1 MKIEEIRIDA
11 FGGLTGFHKSLN
23 SGLNSILAE
32 NGFGKSTL
40 AAFLRAMFYGMP
52 SARQRKDL
60 RDEERTKYAPWN
72 GAKMGGG
79 LLIEWKGE
87 HYRIER
93 TFGAREKDD
102 TLLVTDRKTGKVTD
116 VLGDVPGETIFRI
129 SREAFASTLL
139 LTSEST
145 AQTTDGLAVEA
156 PLQAEL
162 GSADPD
168 PDMKKL
174 PGALK
179 KLDDAVRYYNRQGG
193 RGHLAQLRDER
204 TQLAADM
211 RKIRTEYHELKQKET
226 KDMARVQS
234 GQEFVEKEGSDF
246 NYLEADADS
255 TADIKDYTRILSD
268 TQDLDDVRLTDEDAS
283 DSKLM
288 RKLTEDPEK
297 KSHGKLTAVA
307 VLMLIVGIA
316 GGIYVPAARPPFVIA
331 AGVGL
336 MILAVLILSK
346 VTSHTVNRADD
357 ISREQMLRSRQEES
371 ERAEKMYA
379 EQKGKL
385 KAQYAEKKRRVEELT
400 ARIEEES
407 RRAEVYAQADRLL
420 REAAKTAAEGARRL
434 VSRHINEY
442 LELFTDGNASEVKV
456 DENFRISVMEDGR
469 ERQLSYYSSGSQDL
483 FRFAE
488 RLALL
493 DGLYPAEKPVLI
505 LDDPFVNLDDGHL
518 EKVLSFLWNQQSGR
532 QIIYLTCQ
540 SSRMP

>member
-1 MKIEEIRIDA
+1 MKIEKIRIDA
-11 FGGLTGFHKSLN
+11 FGKLEGFQKELDP
-23 SGLNSILAE
+23 GLNSILAD

-52 SARQRKDL
+52 PARPRKDL

-72 GAKMGGG
+72 NARMGGG
-79 LLIEWKGE
+79 LQIEWKGR

-93 TFGAREKDD
+93 TFGNREKDD
-102 TLLVTDRKTGKVTD
+102 TLIVTDTATGRVTD
-116 VLGDVPGETIFRI
+116 ALGDVPGEMIFGI
-129 SREAFASTLL
+129 SRDAFASTLL

-145 AQTTDGLAVEA
+145 APVADGLDVEA

-162 GSADPD
+162 GSVDPD

-179 KLDDAVRYYNRQGG
+179 RLQDAVRYYNRQGG

-211 RKIRTEYHELKQKET
+211 RTIRAQYHDLKQKET
-226 KDMARVQS
+226 QDLAREQS
-234 GQEFVEKEGSDF
+234 GEGFVEKEGSDF

-268 TQDLDDVRLTDEDAS
+268 TQDLDDVHLTEEDLN

-288 RKLTEDPEK
+288 RKLTQPPEK
-297 KSHGKLTAVA
+297 KSHGRLIAIA
-307 VLMLIVGIA
+307 ILLLIVGIA
-316 GGIYVPAARPPFVIA
+316 GSIYVPAARPPFVIA
-331 AGVGL
+331 AGIGM
-336 MILAVLILSK
+336 MILAVLILSA
-346 VTSHTVNRADD
+346 VTSHTVKRAEG
-357 ISREQMLRSRQEES
+357 ISREQMMRSRQEEN
-371 ERAEKMYA
+371 ERAQQMYA

-385 KAQYAEKKRRVEELT
+385 KAQYAGKKRRVEELT
-400 ARIEEES
+400 AQIDEES
-407 RRAEVYAQADRLL
+407 RRAEVYTQADRLL
-420 REAAKTAAEGARRL
+420 QEAAKTAAEGARRL
-434 VSRHINEY
+434 VSQHINAY
-442 LELFTDGNASEVKV
+442 LELFTDGSAMEVKV
-456 DENFRISVMEDGR
+456 DENFRLSVVENGR
-469 ERQLSYYSSGSQDL
+469 ERQLGYYSSGSQDL

-493 DGLYPAEKPVLI
+493 DGLYPQDHPVLI
-505 LDDPFVNLDDGHL
+505 LDDPFVNLDDSHM
-518 EKVLSFLWNQQSGR
+518 EKVLSFLLNQSGGR

>member
-1 MKIEEIRIDA
+1 MKIEQIRIDA
-11 FGGLTGFHKSLN
+11 FGGLEGYQKVLN
-23 SGLNSILAE
+23 PGLNSLLAE

-40 AAFLRAMFYGMP
+40 AAFLRAMFYGLP
-52 SARQRKDL
+52 PARPRKDL

-72 GAKMGGG
+72 GARMGGG
-79 LLIEWKGE
+79 LVIEWQGK

-102 TLLVTDRKTGKVTD
+102 TLLVTDMDTGKVTD
-116 VLGDVPGETIFRI
+116 ALGDVPGETIFRI

-145 AQTTDGLAVEA
+145 ASTTDGLDVGA

-168 PDMKKL
+168 PDMKNL

-179 KLDDAVRYYNRQGG
+179 RLEDAIRYYSRQGG
-193 RGHLAQLRDER
+193 RGHLAQMRDER

-211 RKIRTEYHELKQKET
+211 RQIRVEYHELKQKET
-226 KDMARVQS
+226 NDMARAQS
-234 GQEFVEKEGSDF
+234 GQGFVESEGSDF

-268 TQDLDDVRLTDEDAS
+268 TQDLDDVQLTEEDLN

-288 RKLTEDPEK
+288 RKLTEEPKK
-297 KSHGKLTAVA
+297 KSHGKLIAVA

-316 GGIYVPAARPPFVIA
+316 GAVYVPAARPPFVIA
-331 AGVGL
+331 AGVGM
-336 MILAVLILSK
+336 MILAVLILTK
-346 VTSHTVNRADD
+346 VTTHTVDREDN
-357 ISREQMLRSRQEES
+357 ISREQMLRSRQEEN

-385 KAQYAEKKRRVEELT
+385 KAQYAEKKKRVEQLT
-400 ARIEEES
+400 AQIEQES
-407 RRAEVYAQADRLL
+407 KRAEVYEQADKLL

-434 VSRHINEY
+434 VSQHINEY
-442 LELFTDGNASEVKV
+442 LALFTDGNASEVKI
-456 DENFRISVMEDGR
+456 DENFRISVLENGQ

-493 DGLYPAEKPVLI
+493 DGLYSREQPVLI
-505 LDDPFVNLDDGHL
+505 LDDPFVNLDDAHL
-518 EKVLSFLWNQQSGR
+518 EKVLAFLWSRQSQR